1 MKNRFEQFD
10 DEFLKF
16 ENIPDERKLHR
27 RPDVCA
33 FLLLDRIVG
42 GDGDMVSAAEHDEIW
57 LDVSPDDLA
66 KASDED
72 ILTLVRCGV
81 RYDSNIDALAM
92 FV

>member
-1 MKNRFEQFD
+1 MKDRFEQFD

-42 GDGDMVSAAEHDEIW
+42 GDGDMVTAAEHDEIW

-81 RYDSNIDALAM
+81 RYDANIDALAM